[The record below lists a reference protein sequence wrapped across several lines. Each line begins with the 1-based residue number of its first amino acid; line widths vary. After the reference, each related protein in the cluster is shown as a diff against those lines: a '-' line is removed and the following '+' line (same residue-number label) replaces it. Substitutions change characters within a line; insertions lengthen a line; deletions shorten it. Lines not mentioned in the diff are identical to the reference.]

1 MKRITVLAATLLV
14 LTSCSNEKKLAAEKK
29 QAAPAELLVVKTV
42 AAESKSVERSIRI
55 TGSLQPDETAS
66 VSSEVAG
73 RIAKLNG
80 DFGQTVRKG
89 DVLAELE
96 TTEFQIDIERK
107 RAAISQTLA
116 RLGLDPNNFDKT
128 PESTPAI
135 RQAIAQLEDSKSK
148 YDSAAKL
155 VQSGDIA
162 RERFTE
168 LEKALRAREESVAAA
183 KDEMRTQWAS
193 IAALKADLRAAEKH
207 RSDTQVKAPF
217 DGVISARMVSPGQ
230 YMKENTPIVTLVK
243 NYPLRL
249 RMEAPESAAALLRVG
264 TALTFTTDAIPGETF
279 PAVLRELNPTLDSK
293 SRTLTAEAR
302 ATKNDPRLRPGMF
315 VQVKLTTA
323 SGSKIIAVPK
333 QAIYSVAGLNK
344 LFVIAN
350 GRAYEKKFIP
360 GQDLGTFIEIP
371 DGLVNEGDR
380 VAVSQLNMLT
390 DKMQVRQ

>member
-1 MKRITVLAATLLV
+1 MRHTIPLVVLALTL
-14 LTSCSNEKKLAAEKK
+14 SACAKKQTTETKKFPAAEALAVKTL
-29 QAAPAELLVVKTV
+29 PAESRT
-42 AAESKSVERSIRI
+42 VERSILI

-73 RIAKLNG
+73 RIARIHG
-80 DFGQTVRKG
+80 DFGQSVKKG
-89 DVLAELE
+89 DVLVELE
-96 TTEFQIDIERK
+96 TTEFQIDIDRK
-107 RAAISQTLA
+107 RAAISQAMA
-116 RLGLDPNNFDKT
+116 RLGLDPSNFEKS

-135 RQAIAQLEDSKSK
+135 RQAVAQLEDAKSK

-168 LEKALRAREESVAAA
+168 LEKGLRAREESVAAA
-183 KDEMRTQWAS
+183 KDDMRTQWAA
-193 IAALKADLRAAEKH
+193 IAALKADLRSAEKH
-207 RSDTQVKAPF
+207 RSDTQVRAPF

-243 NYPLRL
+243 NYPLRVRL
-249 RMEAPESAAALLRVG
+249 EAPESAAGLLRIG
-264 TALTFTTDAIPGETF
+264 TNLTFTTDAIPGETF
-279 PAVLRELNPTLDSK
+279 PAVLRELNPTLDTK
-293 SRTLTAEAR
+293 SRTLSAEAR

-323 SGSKIIAVPK
+323 GATKIVAVPK

-350 GRAYEKKFIP
+350 GRAYEKRFIP
-360 GQDLGTFIEIP
+360 GQDLGTSVEIP
-371 DGLVNEGDR
+371 GDLVHEGDQ
-380 VAVSQLNMLT
+380 VAISQLNMLI